1 MVDLTFGK
9 SAVDAIE
16 SLKAAFGV
24 TTNAEVVSK
33 ALSLAQIL
41 AREADGDHN
50 VLIAAKDGTPIE
62 LKLAG

>member
-16 SLKAAFGV
+16 ALKKTFGV

-33 ALSLAQIL
+33 ALDL
-41 AREADGDHN
+41 ARIVANQADEQN
-50 VLIAAKDGTPIE
+50 SVLLASKDGTPI
-62 LKLAG
+62 KVNLAG